1 MTVRRSI
8 IILSLLLVLGL
19 GASWAVGG
27 WLTSP
32 RGISIAP
39 LPPGDFFIPSADGV
53 RLAASYRP
61 GASPDAPAVL
71 LLHAKGGSRQGL
83 AGIAAWLN
91 RAGYATL
98 AIDLRGHGQST
109 PTPYS
114 FGWRESR
121 DAAAAFGWL
130 KRRQRGAPVA
140 VIGLSLGGA
149 ASLLGDGPL
158 PADALI
164 LQAVYGDLRSAVR
177 NRIRT
182 VAGAGPAWL
191 LEPLL
196 SYQTRPRLGVWPD
209 ALSPR
214 SRIAAYRGPLLV
226 IGGAEDRYTPP
237 AETRAL
243 YAAAPG
249 PKAIWFI
256 PGVEHEAAVNHDSPP
271 YRRVVLRFL
280 AAHLPSGAG
289 SPGPGKALASPQ
301 AVDSLLPPV
310 AVER

>member
-19 GASWAVGG
+19 GASWAVGS
-27 WLTSP
+27 WLTTP
-32 RGISIAP
+32 RGISTAP
-39 LPPGDFFIPSADGV
+39 LPPGDFYIPSADNV

-61 GASPDAPAVL
+61 GASPDTPAVL
-71 LLHAKGGSRQGL
+71 LLHAKGGARQGL

-91 RAGYATL
+91 QAGYATL
-98 AIDLRGHGQST
+98 AIDQRGHGQST

-149 ASLLGDGPL
+149 ASLLGDGGPL

-196 SYQTRPRLGVWPD
+196 SYQTRPRLGVWPG

-214 SRIAAYRGPLLV
+214 SRIAAYRGPVLV
-226 IGGAEDRYTPP
+226 IGGAKDRYTPP
-237 AETRAL
+237 TETRAL

-256 PGVEHEAAVNHDSPP
+256 PGVEHEAAVNHDSPT
-271 YRRVVLRFL
+271 YRRVLLQFL
-280 AAHLPSGAG
+280 AAHLPG
-289 SPGPGKALASPQ
+289 SRPGKGLASPQ
-301 AVDSLLPPV
+301 GADSLLSPV